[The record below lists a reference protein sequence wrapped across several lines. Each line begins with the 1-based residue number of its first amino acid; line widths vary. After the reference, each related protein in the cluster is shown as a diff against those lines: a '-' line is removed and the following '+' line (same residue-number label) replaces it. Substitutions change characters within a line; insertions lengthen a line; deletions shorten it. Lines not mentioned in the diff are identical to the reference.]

1 MAMEKAKQHIEEIR
15 RTKFSIGGNL
25 NPLTEDLHQ
34 AVKNLS
40 AELYAKDVHFLME
53 LIQNAEDNEYVEGV
67 DPSLEFIITSKDIT
81 ATGAPATLLIC
92 NNERGFS
99 CKNIESICSVGRS
112 TKKGNRKRG
121 YIGEKGIGFKSVF
134 LITARPYIFSNG
146 YQIRFNEE
154 PCEHCNVGYIVPE
167 WVDENPTLPELQQIY
182 GTSGSGLP
190 TTILIL
196 PLKPDKVKPVKHQLS
211 TIHPQVLLFLTKI
224 KKLSVREDNED
235 PRLNTVNAI
244 AISQETDF
252 RQRKNID
259 AESFTLH
266 LSAEEN
272 GTEKECMFYMWKQ
285 KFAIQPKYRVE
296 KRAEMEEWSITL
308 AFPFGERLRRGTHSP
323 GVYSFLPTEMV
334 TNFPFIIQADFL
346 LASSRETILLD
357 NIWNKGILECV
368 PIAFID
374 AFKSMVKT
382 SEDAPVWN
390 LPDKFRFLPVKAS
403 NYQELNVVRDAI
415 KAKLLEE
422 EIVPSEVVV
431 KQKFFHKPCD
441 VGRLMPAFWSI
452 LDKARQQGVSLHK
465 LSSHGKYILSSSFDR
480 EEFDDILNFLEVQ
493 QVDNE
498 WYAKCIEGSSLVD
511 RVSDPVYLELLMF
524 IADNWSTKFQ
534 CTNINNI
541 PLIKYED
548 HSGNISMFSISE
560 SVTWDGKS
568 KVYLSLLPNQDSWL
582 IEWNKEFGSVS
593 NCFFLPK
600 ITMDAIRSSSRA
612 VTLLKWLQGNV
623 KVGAVDVN
631 SYSDLLCK
639 SHFKEGRLV
648 ISYAHF
654 LYHSKS
660 KDYLSKQQ
668 VIDLCS
674 SMPVVDSY
682 GHVITQRSGVLV
694 PANGSKWAGLFVSSL
709 WRREDYVELSS
720 DYLSPGSHCKL
731 STPENVLLQ
740 FLKDHADAS
749 DVPHIPPPNARIPAV
764 SGTLTKQNA
773 FLLLDWIDYWRSK
786 RSHFPNNFLS
796 SIMEGSW
803 LRITLNGSRGS
814 RPPPQSFFLSNSS
827 HSWGS
832 IMQNE
837 SVLVDIPLVD
847 VNYYGNKIKEY
858 KEALKTVGVMSEYEE
873 ACKFIGEHLMSLA
886 DYGTLTRSNV
896 ISILKFI
903 RFLRSK
909 CLSPEE
915 FINSIKGKRWLRT
928 SNGDRSPCESVLFDN
943 DWNIALKISDIPFI
957 DEQYYGEEI
966 RTFKTELGL
975 LGVVVAFSGNHQ
987 LVVDYLKSSSHL
999 NYLSSDSLLL
1009 ILQCMRSV
1017 SQRSVRK
1024 IVGALQGTKCLKTKA
1039 GYKSS
1044 GECILYDPEWGCLL
1058 QVVDGIP
1065 VMDPNFYEKSLY
1077 NYKEELKL
1085 IGVVVDFE
1093 GATKVFANFFKE
1105 RASNRSITK
1114 QIVLSLLSCYRKLQ
1128 ESTHKFPA
1136 DLKTCIR
1143 EVKWL
1148 RTCHCDYYR
1157 SPKDCILFGSEWES
1171 IFPISRL
1178 PLIDDSDN
1186 GYGKGI
1192 HEYKKELKSMGVV
1205 LDFKDGV
1212 NFVAGGLR
1220 FHDINLITPSNALSL
1235 LKCIRLLMQKKDY
1248 TFPENFSKELSRDW
1262 LKTNDGYRPPNKC
1275 ILFDSK
1281 WGECLN
1287 CTDGPFIDEKFYGS
1301 KIASYKE
1308 ELKAIGVIV
1317 EVENGCQLIAS
1328 QLGSHTELSKIVR
1341 IYDYLSKFKWE
1352 PKSEDRKIWI
1362 PNGSHKGVWVSPED
1376 CVISDKSELFSLQL
1390 TILDKYYDHN
1400 LFFFSS
1406 AFQVKNSP
1414 SIEDY
1419 CKLWKVWENS
1429 GHSLSHDQCWKF
1441 WSYII
1446 RHSSSKEEKSFLDEL
1461 EKVPT
1466 ANSGCNDIVL
1476 LNKHDVFVAD
1486 DLQLKDLFEQC
1497 SAQPIFVWYPQPSMP
1512 VLPRTKLLE
1521 VFQKIGVRTISESV
1535 KKEEVS
1541 ITKDAENE
1549 QVVLKDALIGKG
1561 LIKLILGFLAHP
1573 SLKMDEKERHKAVEG
1588 LLNATVFETV
1598 EPIHVSY
1605 NLSLS
1610 SGKTLNVKASRMVR
1624 WDKDSSKIFT
1634 QKIDESKGPGNL
1646 IERATYFSR
1655 VISEGVL
1662 WEHGEHI
1669 DTLSELLKL
1678 AFLLDFNEEAVAFLM
1693 KSKNLQ
1699 IFLEDE
1705 KFISSAFPS
1714 D

>member
-1 MAMEKAKQHIEEIR
+1 MAMEKAKEHIEEIR
-15 RTKFSIGGNL
+15 RTKFSIGGEP

-53 LIQNAEDNEYVEGV
+53 LIQNAEDNEYMEGV

-99 CKNIESICSVGRS
+99 SKNIDSICSVGRS

-134 LITARPYIFSNG
+134 LITTRPYIFSNG

-154 PCEHCNVGYIVPE
+154 PCQHCSLGYIVPE
-167 WVDENPTLPELQQIY
+167 WVDEKPTLSELKQIY
-182 GTSGSGLP
+182 GSGSALP

-196 PLKPDKVKPVKHQLS
+196 PLKPDKVKPVKQQLS
-211 TIHPQVLLFLTKI
+211 SMHPQVLLFLSKI

-235 PRLNTVNAI
+235 PRLNSVNAI
-244 AISQETDF
+244 AISKETDF
-252 RQRKNID
+252 KQRKNID

-272 GTEKECMFYMWKQ
+272 GSEKECMFYMWKQ
-285 KFAIQPKYRVE
+285 KFSIQPKYKVE

-308 AFPFGERLRRGTHSP
+308 AFPFGELLRRGTHSP

-346 LASSRETILLD
+346 LSSSRETILLD
-357 NIWNKGILECV
+357 SKWNKGILECV

-390 LPDKFRFLPVKAS
+390 LPDKFRFLPVKDS
-403 NYQELNVVRDAI
+403 NFPELNVVRDAI

-422 EIVPSEVVV
+422 EIVPSERLVN
-431 KQKFFHKPCD
+431 QKFFHKPRD

-465 LSSHGKYILSSSFDR
+465 LSSHGKFILSSSFDR
-480 EEFDDILNFLEVQ
+480 EEFDDILCFLEVQ
-493 QVDNE
+493 PVDSE
-498 WYAKCIEGSSLVD
+498 WYAKCVEGSNLVD
-511 RVSDPVYLELLMF
+511 KVSDPVYLELLLF
-524 IADNWSTKFQ
+524 IADNWSSKFH
-534 CTNINNI
+534 CTRIKNI
-541 PLIKYED
+541 PLIKYENQY
-548 HSGNISMFSISE
+548 GNLYMFSITEAASARQN
-560 SVTWDGKS
+560 GKS
-568 KVYLSLLPNQDSWL
+568 LVYLSQHPTQDSWL

-593 NCFFLPK
+593 NCFFVPK
-600 ITMDAIRSSSRA
+600 ITQDAIRSSSKEG
-612 VTLLKWLQGNV
+612 TLIKWLQGNV
-623 KVGAVDVN
+623 KVGVVDVN
-631 SYSDLLCK
+631 KYAVHLCN
-639 SHFKEGRLV
+639 SHFKERKLV

-654 LYHSKS
+654 LYHSMS
-660 KDYLSKQQ
+660 KNYLSKQQ
-668 VIDLCS
+668 VNDLCS
-674 SMPVVDSY
+674 RMPVVGSD
-682 GHVITQRSGVLV
+682 GHVATQRNGILV

-709 WRREDYVELSS
+709 WRREDYVELSN
-720 DYLSPGSHCKL
+720 DYLSPSRHGKL
-731 STPENVLLQ
+731 NTPENVLVK
-740 FLKDHADAS
+740 FLKDHASAS
-749 DVPHIPPPNARIPAV
+749 DVPRIPPPNARIPAV

-773 FLLLDWIDYWRSK
+773 FLLLDWIDYLKSK
-786 RSHFPNNFLS
+786 RTNIPNKFLS

-803 LRITLNGSRGS
+803 LRITLNGSPGC
-814 RPPPQSFFLSNSS
+814 RPPSQSFFLSSS
-827 HSWGS
+827 SSSWGS

-847 VNYYGNKIKEY
+847 LNYYGDKIKEY
-858 KEALKTVGVMSEYEE
+858 KEALKIVGVMSEYEE
-873 ACKFIGEHLMSLA
+873 ACHFIGEHLMSLA
-886 DYGTLTRSNV
+886 DFGTLTKSNV
-896 ISILKFI
+896 ISIMKFI
-903 RFLRSK
+903 KFLRSK
-909 CLSPEE
+909 CLSPVE
-915 FINSIKGKRWLRT
+915 FINSIKEKKWLRT
-928 SNGDRSPCESVLFDN
+928 SCGDRSPAESVLFDN
-943 DWNIALKISDIPFI
+943 DWKTASKISDIPFI
-957 DEQYYGEEI
+957 DKDYYGEEI
-966 RTFKTELGL
+966 CTFKTELGL
-975 LGVVVAFSGNHQ
+975 LGVVVAFSGSHQ
-987 LVVDYLKSSSHL
+987 LVVDHLRSSSHL
-999 NYLSSDSLLL
+999 SYLSSDSLLL
-1009 ILQCMRSV
+1009 ILQCMWRSN
-1017 SQRSVRK
+1017 SKQK
-1024 IVGALQGTKCLKTKA
+1024 IVRALQDAKCLKTKA
-1039 GYKSS
+1039 GYKSP

-1058 QVVDGIP
+1058 QVFDGIP
-1065 VMDPNFYEKSLY
+1065 VMEPNFYEKGLY
-1077 NYKEELKL
+1077 NYKDELKQM
-1085 IGVVVDFE
+1085 GVVVDFE
-1093 GATKVFANFFKE
+1093 GATKVFARFFKE

-1114 QIVLSLLSCYRKLQ
+1114 ESVLYFLSCYRQ
-1128 ESTHKFPA
+1128 IQGTTHKFSA
-1136 DLKTCIR
+1136 ELKACIR
-1143 EVKWL
+1143 DVKWL

-1157 SPKDCILFGSEWES
+1157 SPNDCILFGSEWES

-1205 LDFKDGV
+1205 MDFKDGV
-1212 NFVAGGLR
+1212 KFVADGLH
-1220 FHDINLITPSNALSL
+1220 FFDTNLITPSNALSL
-1235 LKCIRLLMQKKDY
+1235 LKCIRILMQKKDY
-1248 TFPENFSKELSRDW
+1248 IFPENFSKELSRDW
-1262 LKTNDGYRPPNKC
+1262 LKTNDGYRPPSKC
-1275 ILFDSK
+1275 LLFDSK
-1281 WGECLN
+1281 WGESLN
-1287 CTDGPFIDEKFYGS
+1287 RSDGPFIDEKFYGS
-1301 KIASYKE
+1301 EIASYKE

-1317 EVENGCQLIAS
+1317 DVEKGCQL
-1328 QLGSHTELSKIVR
+1328 LGSLLDFHTEFSRIVR
-1341 IYDYLSKFKWE
+1341 MYDYLSKFKWE
-1352 PKSEDRKIWI
+1352 PKSEEKKIWI

-1406 AFQVKNSP
+1406 AFQVKSSP

-1429 GHSLSHDQCWKF
+1429 GHALSHDECCKF

-1446 RHSSSKEEKSFLDEL
+1446 RHSSSKEEKSLLDEL
-1461 EKVPT
+1461 EKVP
-1466 ANSGCNDIVL
+1466 ANSGSNGIVL
-1476 LNKHDVFVAD
+1476 VSKHDVFVAD

-1497 SAQPIFVWYPQPSMP
+1497 SGQPIFVWYPQPSMP
-1512 VLPRTKLLE
+1512 ILPRTKLLE

-1541 ITKDAENE
+1541 IAQVAENE
-1549 QVVLKDALIGKG
+1549 QVIPRDALIGKG
-1561 LIKLILGFLAHP
+1561 LVKLILGFLAHP
-1573 SLKMDEKERHKAVEG
+1573 SLKMDAKERHKAVEG
-1588 LLNATVFETV
+1588 LLNATVLETV
-1598 EPIHVSY
+1598 EPIDVSY

-1610 SGKTLNVKASRMVR
+1610 SGKTLNVRASRMVR
-1624 WDKDSSKIFT
+1624 WDKDSSEIFT
-1634 QKIDESKGPGNL
+1634 QKIDKSKGPGNL
-1646 IERATYFSR
+1646 IERATYFSQ

-1662 WEHGEHI
+1662 WENGDHI

-1705 KFISSAFPS
+1705 KFTSSAFPS
-1714 D
+1714 V